1 MLKVKKI
8 QKETKRQNK
17 KIWDQANYV
26 KGRVET
32 MTNERTET
40 NESVHKLERQQICRQ
55 RQIEDT
61 IQYWYPKMYITTAKP
76 GLTMQIIQTV
86 SENIFKVDIPK
97 SPCRTTIQNIID
109 EGHYLSRKQVGSALR
124 EAENWDLLADC
135 TSRDGRKILDAGVHL
150 SDKRTMSLGFTNIT
164 IIFKMLSTLSCVL
177 SDRSSVM

>member
-1 MLKVKKI
+1 
-8 QKETKRQNK
+8 
-17 KIWDQANYV
+17 
-26 KGRVET
+26 
-32 MTNERTET
+32 
-40 NESVHKLERQQICRQ
+40 
-55 RQIEDT
+55 
-61 IQYWYPKMYITTAKP
+61 MYITTAKP

-164 IIFKMLSTLSCVL
+164 IIIKMLSTLSCVL